1 MSNISVIGAGA
12 WGTTLAILAAEN
24 GHSVTIWSFEE
35 DVAKNIN
42 ELRENKK
49 YLKGFQLPSGIDATN
64 DIIKAAANEV
74 LIIATPSQYLRKTLK
89 SMAKHVKKDA
99 VIISAVKGI
108 EIETQKRMSEV
119 IFEEFHCE
127 NFAVISG
134 PNISKEVAKGLP
146 AAAVSASKNINT
158 AKFVQK
164 ILNNGRFR
172 VYVNTDVTGVEL
184 GGALKNIIAIAA
196 GVADGLM
203 FGNNAKSALM
213 VRGMAEIIRLGTAM
227 GGKAETFNGLSGIGD
242 LITTCSSTLS
252 RNHHVGMEIAQG
264 KHFNDIL
271 TKMYDVA
278 EGVPTSKAARE
289 ISRKLKIEMPITEE
303 VYAVIYEDKDPFKA
317 FSSLMQREMKEE

>member
-1 MSNISVIGAGA
+1 MAKISVIGAGA

-24 GHSVTIWSFEE
+24 GHSVTIWSYEE
-35 DVAKNIN
+35 DVATSIN

-49 YLKGFQLPSGIDATN
+49 YLNGFQLPSNIDSTN
-64 DIIKAAANEV
+64 DIIKAAANEILV
-74 LIIATPSQYLRKTLK
+74 IATPSQYLRKTLK
-89 SMAKHVKKDA
+89 SLSKHVKKDA
-99 VIISAVKGI
+99 VIISAVKGL
-108 EIETQKRMSEV
+108 EIETQKRMTEV
-119 IFEEFHCE
+119 IKEELPCD
-127 NFAVISG
+127 NIAVISG
-134 PNISKEVAKGLP
+134 PNISKEIARGLP
-146 AAAVSASKNINT
+146 AASVSASKNIDT
-158 AKFVQK
+158 ARFVQK
-164 ILNNGRFR
+164 ILNSGRFR
-172 VYVNTDVTGVEL
+172 VYVNTDVIGVEL

-196 GVADGLM
+196 GAADGLM

-213 VRGMAEIIRLGTAM
+213 VRGMAEIKRLGVAL

-264 KHFNDIL
+264 KRFNDIV

-278 EGVPTSKAARE
+278 EGIPTSKAARE

-303 VYAVIYEDKDPFKA
+303 VYAAIYEGKDPFKA